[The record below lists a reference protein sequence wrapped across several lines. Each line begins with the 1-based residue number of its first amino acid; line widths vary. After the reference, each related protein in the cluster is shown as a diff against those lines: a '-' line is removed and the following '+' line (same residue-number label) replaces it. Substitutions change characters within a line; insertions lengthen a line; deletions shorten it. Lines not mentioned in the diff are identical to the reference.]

1 MTAYAG
7 GLVCPVCSTG
17 TGEVDWH
24 DGCGRCR
31 GEGRSVN
38 LLPRYDLAVAGTAP
52 AGQPGIFR
60 HRHLLPLPLDAPV
73 VSLGEGG
80 TPLIPLDAVAARL
93 GVGRL
98 LVKDETRNP
107 TWSYKDRLAAV
118 AISRA
123 ALDGA
128 DTVIVGTTG
137 NHGAAAAAYAARA
150 GLRCVAI
157 TMASVP
163 LTMKTLMQMYGAVT
177 VATADMEGRM
187 ALMRSAVDERGWV
200 PISGLATPPAG
211 SNPWGVD
218 GYKTLAYEIVEDLGE
233 VPDVVVVPVA
243 YGDGLVGIWRGFV
256 DLQALGLADRV
267 PRMVSVDPL
276 GAYEAALAAGRPV
289 WVERRPS
296 VSFSIATPIATEQ
309 ALVALRV
316 SGGAAVT
323 VGDDEDI
330 MEAQRELAAHG
341 LYLEASSA
349 SALRAARRLVER
361 GEAGRDDTLVLVGT
375 ATGLKDVDATARR
388 LRAVP
393 LVEPTLDALD
403 VVIAANG

>member
-1 MTAYAG
+1 MTAYSGVLA
-7 GLVCPVCSTG
+7 CPVCASPAPEHG
-17 TGEVDWH
+17 WH
-24 DGCGRCR
+24 DGCERCR
-31 GEGRSVN
+31 ADGRSVN
-38 LLPRYDLAVAGTAP
+38 LLPDYDLGSAGRAP
-52 AGQPGIFR
+52 EGQPGIFR
-60 HRHLLPLPLDAPV
+60 HRHLLPLPPDAPV
-73 VSLGEGG
+73 VSLGEGN
-80 TPLIPLDAVAARL
+80 TPLVSLEATAARL
-93 GVGRL
+93 GVGQL

-123 ALDGA
+123 VLEGA

-137 NHGAAAAAYAARA
+137 NHGAAAAAYAVRA

-157 TMASVP
+157 TMESVP
-163 LTMKTLMQMYGAVT
+163 LTMKTLMQVYGAVT

-200 PISGLATPPAG
+200 PISGLARPPAG

-218 GYKTLAYEIVEDLGE
+218 GYKTLAYEVFEGVGA

-243 YGDGLVGIWRGFV
+243 YGDGLVGIWRGFQ
-256 DLQALGLADRV
+256 DLVALGVADRL

-276 GAYEAALAAGRPV
+276 GAYEAALAAGEPV
-289 WVERRPS
+289 PMERRPS

-309 ALVALRV
+309 ALVALRG
-316 SGGAAVT
+316 SGGTAVT

-330 MEAQRELAAHG
+330 MAAQRELAAEG

-349 SALRAARRLVER
+349 SALRAAGRLVER
-361 GEAGRDDTLVLVGT
+361 GEAGETDTVVLVGT
-375 ATGLKDVDATARR
+375 ATGLKDVGATADR
-388 LRAVP
+388 LPAVP
-393 LVEPTLDALD
+393 VVEPTLAALD
-403 VVIAANG
+403 EVIAATR